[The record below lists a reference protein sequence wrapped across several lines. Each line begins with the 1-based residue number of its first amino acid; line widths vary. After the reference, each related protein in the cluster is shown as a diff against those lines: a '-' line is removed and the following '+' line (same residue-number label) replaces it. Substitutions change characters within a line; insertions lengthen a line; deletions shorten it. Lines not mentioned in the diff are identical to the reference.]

1 MIVNIHTM
9 WSIESLF
16 FFNASTEKDISEA
29 VSVDIC
35 NDPEAW
41 AETFVKEEL
50 EGKCKNRPI
59 ELEEFVKAFANMTQD
74 KIMEYISI
82 PSMDA
87 LDLITKYEVEP
98 EDLISIDLQVDLNI
112 EKLFKDLTGNQ
123 LVM

>member
-9 WSIESLF
+9 WSIENLF

-35 NDPEAW
+35 NDPETW
-41 AETFVKEEL
+41 VETFVQEEL
-50 EGKCKNRPI
+50 DGKCKNSSF
-59 ELEEFVKAFANMTQD
+59 ELEAFKEAFADMTQD

-87 LDLITKYEVEP
+87 LDLITKYEFEP
-98 EDLISIDLQVDLNI
+98 EDLVSIDLQVDLNI
-112 EKLFKDLTGNQ
+112 EKLFKDLTGKQ